1 MSTDLLKSAAL
12 NLKKAVP
19 LMLKHSIPTTPTN
32 YALWYTYVA
41 ESNPKLNLALDS
53 AIAQNQQYS
62 PVSSELLYREHISD
76 PVELDVRDMRQN
88 LDAMVCELSQSLK
101 DTNHD
106 TNNFQ
111 SKIEK
116 EFSKLSELESKGFSL
131 EQVIKVVR
139 NIVSESANIHSSTVS
154 FTQQLDKAQSEINT
168 LKQRL
173 AESEKDVLFDAL
185 TEALNRRAFNE
196 DINALISQ
204 SPSGACLIIAD
215 IDHFKQFNDTFGH
228 QLGDLVLKVVSKR
241 LQESCRDG
249 VKLYRFG
256 GEEFAILLPNSKQRI
271 ARQLA
276 EAMRRSI
283 EKLSVKDRRSET
295 RIDNITASFG
305 VSEWKEKQTTSQL
318 IESADK
324 LLYEAKRLGRNR
336 VMPISN

>member
-1 MSTDLLKSAAL
+1 MSNDLLKSAAL

-32 YALWYTYVA
+32 YALWYAYVA
-41 ESNPKLNLALDS
+41 ESNPKLNTALDTV
-53 AIAQNQQYS
+53 IAQNQQYS
-62 PVSSELLYREHISD
+62 PISSELLYREHISD

-106 TNNFQ
+106 TSNFQ

-116 EFSKLSELESKGFSL
+116 EFSKLTELESKGFSL

-139 NIVSESANIHSSTVS
+139 GIVNESASIHSSTVS
-154 FTQQLDKAQSEINT
+154 FTQQLTKAQSEIEA

-173 AESEKDVLFDAL
+173 AETEKDVLFDAL
-185 TEALNRRAFNE
+185 TEVLNRRAFNE
-196 DINALISQ
+196 DINAMVNQ
-204 SPSGACLIIAD
+204 SPAGCCMILAD
-215 IDHFKQFNDTFGH
+215 IDHFKLFNDTYGH
-228 QLGDLVLKVVSKR
+228 QLGDLVLKVVAKR
-241 LQESCRDG
+241 LKESCRDG

-256 GEEFAILLPNSKQRI
+256 GEEFAILLPNSNQRI

-305 VSEWKEKQTTSQL
+305 VAQWKEKQTTSQL
-318 IESADK
+318 IEATDK

-336 VMPISN
+336 VMPISS